1 MRANC
6 LNLLCQWAMRKL
18 LVLPVLLLSLL
29 VGNPAFSDDFQKGL
43 TAYKNGDY
51 ETASREWNPL
61 VKQEN
66 AEAQYNLGIEDG
78 FLSIAELAAIAREV
92 WD

>member
-1 MRANC
+1 MR
-6 LNLLCQWAMRKL
+6 RL

-29 VGNPAFSDDFQKGL
+29 VGNSAFSDDFQKGL

-61 VKQEN
+61 AKQGN
-66 AEAQYNLGIEDG
+66 AEAQYNLGIMYLMGEG
-78 FLSIAELAAIAREV
+78 IVITGMQQKPNGALMKKE
-92 WD
+92 

>member
-1 MRANC
+1 
-6 LNLLCQWAMRKL
+6 MRKL

-29 VGNPAFSDDFQKGL
+29 VGDPASSADFQKGL

-61 VKQEN
+61 AKQGN
-66 AEAQYNLGIEDG
+66 AEAQYNLGIMYLMGEG
-78 FLSIAELAAIAREV
+78 IVITGMQQKPNGALMKKE
-92 WD
+92 